1 MKRAEWGSNIGFILA
16 TAGSAIG
23 LGNVW
28 RFPYLAGQNGGGSFL
43 LLYLI
48 SVFGLGYFLLLAK
61 LAFGRLAH
69 TNLIDGFKMAAK
81 AGNKSISQNYGRF
94 AGFMTMFNT
103 LLVGSIYLVVIG
115 WTLFY
120 CKDSLFYLL
129 SIKDTAP
136 DKTLF
141 EGLTTSFSEQLFWG
155 GLCAVISAL
164 ILVKG
169 VKKGIEKMSLYLMPL
184 LFILLIFMMIRMLF
198 VPHAIEGLKFFLIPD
213 LKSLGFLDTG
223 FSFKTFS
230 DLFLKALGQAV
241 YSLSMGLGV
250 IFVYGSYLSKKE
262 NLIKSTKSIVILDT
276 LVAFIAGMIIIPA
289 VFAFHLEPNAGPTL
303 TFITLPLVFKQIA
316 GGTFFMF
323 LFFVLLFIAAL
334 TSLIS
339 IYEPPVN
346 LLIEKTKLNR
356 TSATLLVCG
365 VNILGT
371 VLVLLSFTKVF
382 DITLL
387 GQDLFNF
394 FDMLTGTF
402 TMTFMV
408 LFISLFMG
416 WRISTVLVKNLTS
429 GEKQV
434 SKFFKRYL
442 RFTLRFTAPIVLIL
456 LLIMGFINIFE
467 K

>member
-1 MKRAEWGSNIGFILA
+1 MKRVEWGSNLGFILA

-48 SVFGLGYFLLLAK
+48 SVFALGYFLLLAK

-69 TNLIDGFKMAAK
+69 TNLIDGFKVVAK
-81 AGNKSISQNYGRF
+81 KGGKNISQNYGRF
-94 AGFMTMFNT
+94 AGFFTMFNT

-120 CKDSLFYLL
+120 CYDSLLHLF
-129 SIKDTAP
+129 SIKDSGP
-136 DKTLF
+136 NKELF
-141 EGLTTSFSEQLFWG
+141 ETLTTSFSGQLFWG
-155 GLCAVISAL
+155 SLCALISC
-164 ILVKG
+164 LVLAKG
-169 VKKGIEKMSLYLMPL
+169 VKQGIEKMSLYLMPI
-184 LFILLIFMMIRMLF
+184 LFFILIFMMIRVMF
-198 VPHAIEGLKFFLIPD
+198 IPNAIEGVKFFLTPN
-213 LKSLGFLDTG
+213 LKTLGFLETG
-223 FSFKTFS
+223 FSFKTFA
-230 DLFLKALGQAV
+230 DLFLKALGQAI

-250 IFVYGSYLSKKE
+250 IFVYGSYLSPKQ
-262 NLIKSTKSIVILDT
+262 NLLKSTKSIVLLDT
-276 LVAFIAGMIIIPA
+276 LVAFIAGLIIIPA
-289 VFAFHLEPNAGPTL
+289 VFAFNLESNAGPTL
-303 TFITLPLVFKQIA
+303 TFITLPLVFSQIT

-346 LLIEKTKLNR
+346 LLIEKTKINR
-356 TSATLLVCG
+356 ISAVILIGT
-365 VNILGT
+365 VNIFGT
-371 VLVLLSFTKVF
+371 ILVLLSFTKIV
-382 DITLL
+382 DIQIAN
-387 GQDLFNF
+387 QDLFNF

-416 WRISTVLVKNLTS
+416 WVISTILVKNLTS
-429 GEKQV
+429 HEKQV

-442 RFTLRFTAPIVLIL
+442 RFTLRFTAPLVLIL
-456 LLIMGFINIFE
+456 LLINGVISLME
-467 K
+467 